1 MSKNRKNNK
10 TRIPTVETRI
20 PTVEETNAELARE
33 FAEQDSKAKDSL
45 PKKSDSDALNES
57 MQSSSVP
64 AEKAEKTV
72 SDSSTFGSEGR
83 PLREPKGAF
92 FPDAGPETDQNA
104 KNFLTKFARDSEKR
118 NQNPSLL
125 LDDLKEL
132 GMYGELSEDQRHIT
146 MPFEDV
152 HRLVTTMRMTGQG

>member
-1 MSKNRKNNK
+1 MPNSRKGSK
-10 TRIPTVETRI
+10 TRIPS
-20 PTVEETNAELARE
+20 VEETNAELAKE

-45 PKKSDSDALNES
+45 PKKSDSDALNEA
-57 MQSSSVP
+57 MQSGSVP

-83 PLREPKGAF
+83 PLHELKEAF
-92 FPDAGPETDQNA
+92 FPDDSPETDQNA
-104 KNFLTKFARDSEKR
+104 KKFLTKFARDSEKR

-132 GMYGELSEDQRHIT
+132 GMCGELSDDQRYLT
-146 MPFEDV
+146 M
-152 HRLVTTMRMTGQG
+152 